1 MKAEDTSGDGDLSQG
16 VDKTVFEVVEK
27 REES

>member
-1 MKAEDTSGDGDLSQG
+1 MKAKDVSEDGGLSQG

-27 REES
+27 WEES